1 MASIQ
6 SSNADESIERRQK
19 LVDGQLRTGGVNDAE
34 VLAAFLTVRRED
46 YVAAA
51 SLSLAYSD
59 RAQRARLGGGALL
72 PPLMLARLLQALKIA
87 PGESALDV
95 AGGGYSGAL
104 LRAMGAKV
112 DEIGADLVF
121 PATSAHGGYGA
132 ILVNGGFEIDPIAL
146 TDLLAPGGRLAGVRL
161 SQAGGHAVVIE
172 RGAVGVSAESVIFE
186 CSAPLIAAF
195 AKPAAF
201 VF

>member
-1 MASIQ
+1 MSIQ
-6 SSNADESIERRQK
+6 SPNADESIERRQK
-19 LVDGQLRTGGVNDAE
+19 LIDGQLRTGGVNDAE
-34 VLAAFLTVRRED
+34 VLAAFLAVPRED
-46 YVAAA
+46 YVAGT
-51 SLSLAYSD
+51 SLTLAYSD
-59 RAQRARLGGGALL
+59 GPQRARAGGANLL
-72 PPLMLARLLQALKIA
+72 PPLMLARLLQALEIT
-87 PGESALDV
+87 PGESVLDV

-121 PATSAHGGYGA
+121 PTTAARGGYGA
-132 ILVNGGFEIDPIAL
+132 ILVNGGFERDPTSL

-161 SQAGGHAVVIE
+161 SQGGGRAVLIE
-172 RGAVGVSAESVIFE
+172 RGAVAVSAESVIFE

-201 VF
+201 AF